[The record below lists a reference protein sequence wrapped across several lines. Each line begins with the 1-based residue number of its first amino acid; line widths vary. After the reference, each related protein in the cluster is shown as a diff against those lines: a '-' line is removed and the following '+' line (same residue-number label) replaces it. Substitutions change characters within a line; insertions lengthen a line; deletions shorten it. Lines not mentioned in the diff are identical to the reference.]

1 MKLDV
6 NKEELTIMGVKF
18 DRFEGFDTVWYA
30 VGSSMIDGYQPT
42 VEEILELKQYVKE
55 SSHVDLPKLPKRI

>member
-42 VEEILELKQYVKE
+42 VEEILELKQYIMDKGIE
-55 SSHVDLPKLPKRI
+55 

>member
-1 MKLDV
+1 
-6 NKEELTIMGVKF
+6 MGVKF
-18 DRFEGFDTVWYA
+18 DRFEDFDTVWYA
-30 VGSSMIDGYQPT
+30 VGSYMIDGYQPT

>member
-6 NKEELTIMGVKF
+6 NKEELTIMGVNF
-18 DRFEGFDTVWYA
+18 DRIEDFDVVWYA
-30 VGSSMIDGYQPT
+30 VGSFMIDGYQPT